1 MRSAEEIIRRAASN
15 FMRTSFIPGKFC
27 TCDLFEAVNRL
38 SQLSYEGRT
47 GTGRP
52 VLAAADDPNVNY
64 VLRLAQSVPLTEPR
78 WARKLLQM
86 ATAETALIA
95 EYSTI
100 VGLRRVSDVSAPPFS
115 VEFLDHHQGTSG
127 AASKFCSAAASARC
141 ACPKSRSAR
150 NGSSG
155 SSTTCGSCWHRRAGH
170 RPLSDSARSPR
181 AASSRQL
188 AWHRHGRRE
197 RGTTALGA
205 VQPRNQ
211 HFVTDAQHKGLRGS
225 GRNQRFA
232 LPGGVEIELDF
243 PHSRGVAES
252 LRESLQEGGWDFDDV
267 AALPGR
273 A

>member
-150 NGSSG
+150 NGSSV
-155 SSTTCGSCWHRRAGH
+155 
-170 RPLSDSARSPR
+170 
-181 AASSRQL
+181 
-188 AWHRHGRRE
+188 
-197 RGTTALGA
+197 TAQ
-205 VQPRNQ
+205 V
-211 HFVTDAQHKGLRGS
+211 V
-225 GRNQRFA
+225 
-232 LPGGVEIELDF
+232 
-243 PHSRGVAES
+243 
-252 LRESLQEGGWDFDDV
+252 
-267 AALPGR
+267 PGR
-273 A
+273 